1 VSGQALRRVLSLGAA
16 AGILATSGVAAAPG
30 WADAE
35 IPPAEGAAGGPVSSS
50 LTDAGLADAVQRDL
64 GLTPEQFAAA
74 GELGSRAA
82 AAAGQL
88 RTVPGYAG
96 TRMQDGRIVVSGTG
110 AELQDAVAA
119 LAAGIPGLILEAPAT
134 ASVPASAVAPAA
146 PSPVPP
152 SPVTPN
158 PGSELALSI
167 EQLFQAYV
175 AEVGLHGLQAVV
187 TSGGK
192 FVIRTGAVNA
202 LEAAP
207 DGPDAQPAVAGNS
220 GARAAGLNG
229 QVAGANFEGVGTG
242 KKSPAEFVA
251 RFANVELDDGT
262 PLAPEEDVR
271 GGAGYIADTGW
282 ICSTGFS
289 AFDPSG
295 LPAVLTAGH
304 CASDGAAETA
314 ELEFQFNRTG
324 PLGKFGF
331 SQFGGPG
338 NSPVLRPGSVDDPL
352 QPGDPG
358 NVGTDIAV
366 VESLRADL
374 DPLPAASTWGDVSQ
388 PEPDVKIIGTAEP
401 VAGMPVCRSGRTS
414 AWSCGTVDAVGIF
427 VVPGPGYAA
436 DPNDLRAFNGFLSYG
451 VQSSG
456 GDSGGPYLSGNY
468 AVGTHAAGDTP
479 DEQGNV
485 VENFAVGATLADSLA
500 VLPGYQLELFLNTP
514 AVSSPAPGA
523 TYEPGQAISGTVA
536 AAPATAVA
544 AGSNVRIT
552 IQGQD
557 AFDVPVNADGTWSF
571 PAPEGKDALRFTAE
585 TMNGFSASNAED
597 VEFAPAA
604 PAGPA
609 PTEPAPPAQP
619 APEEPPASPAPVPAD
634 VSPAGPAPSPA
645 DFPPSGQDAVVVPA
659 PAATPPGYARD
670 RGSGGLAYTGA
681 SALPAAGA
689 AAGAIAVGTL
699 LMALVRRRRQHTQ
712 D

>member
-1 VSGQALRRVLSLGAA
+1 
-16 AGILATSGVAAAPG
+16 
-30 WADAE
+30 
-35 IPPAEGAAGGPVSSS
+35 
-50 LTDAGLADAVQRDL
+50 
-64 GLTPEQFAAA
+64 
-74 GELGSRAA
+74 
-82 AAAGQL
+82 
-88 RTVPGYAG
+88 
-96 TRMQDGRIVVSGTG
+96 MVSGTG

-119 LAAGIPGLILEAPAT
+119 LAAGIPGLVVEAPAG
-134 ASVPASAVAPAA
+134 AVVPASPDPVAPD
-146 PSPVPP
+146 
-152 SPVTPN
+152 
-158 PGSELALSI
+158 PGAELALSTK
-167 EQLFQAYV
+167 QLFQAYV

-192 FVIRTGAVNA
+192 FVIRTGGVGA

-207 DGPDAQPAVAGNS
+207 ERAPHGADEQSAGNPGALAAGPDGQATD
-220 GARAAGLNG
+220 AADS
-229 QVAGANFEGVGTG
+229 VGVGTG
-242 KKSPAEFVA
+242 RKSPAEFVA

-262 PLAPEEDVR
+262 PLAPEEDLR
-271 GGAGYIADTGW
+271 GGVGYIADTGW

-289 AFDPSG
+289 AFGPSG

-338 NSPVLRPGSVDDPL
+338 NSPVLRPGSVNDPL

-388 PEPDVKIIGTAEP
+388 PEPEVKIIGTAEP

-414 AWSCGTVDAVGIF
+414 AWSCGRVDAVGIF

-500 VLPGYQLELFLNTP
+500 VLPGYQLELFLNRP

-523 TYEPGQAISGTVA
+523 TYEPGQAISGTVS

-544 AGSNVRIT
+544 EGSSVRIT
-552 IQGQD
+552 IPGQD

-585 TMNGFSASNAED
+585 TVNGFSASGAAD
-597 VEFAPAA
+597 FEFAPAV
-604 PAGPA
+604 PAGPD

-634 VSPAGPAPSPA
+634 PAPADLAPSPA
-645 DFPPSGQDAVVVPA
+645 SSKPPGQDAVVVPS
-659 PAATPPGYARD
+659 PAATPPAATPPADPPGGYAQDRD
-670 RGSGGLAYTGA
+670 SRGLAYTGA
-681 SALPAAGA
+681 GVLPAAGA

-699 LMALVRRRRQHTQ
+699 LTALVRRRRQNTPG
-712 D
+712 

>member
-1 VSGQALRRVLSLGAA
+1 MSVRRVFSLGAA
-16 AGILATSGVAAAPG
+16 VGVLASSAVVAQPG
-30 WADAE
+30 WAVVA
-35 IPPAEGAAGGPVSSS
+35 PGP
-50 LTDAGLADAVQRDL
+50 DAGAVLGSGSSFLSDAALADAVQRDL
-64 GLTPEQFAAA
+64 GLTREQFAAA
-74 GELGSRAA
+74 GELGIRAA

-88 RTVPGYAG
+88 RAVPGYAG
-96 TRMQDGRIVVSGTG
+96 TRLQDGQIVVSGTG
-110 AELQDAVAA
+110 AEFQDAVAA
-119 LAAGIPGLILEAPAT
+119 LGAGIPGLVTEAAPAG
-134 ASVPASAVAPAA
+134 AAMPAPPNPAVPNPAVPNPA
-146 PSPVPP
+146 V
-152 SPVTPN
+152 PN
-158 PGSELALSI
+158 PGSELALST
-167 EQLFQAYV
+167 EQLFHAYV
-175 AEVGLHGLQAVV
+175 AEVGLQGLQAVV

-192 FVIRTGAVNA
+192 FVIRTGGVNA
-202 LEAAP
+202 PEAAP
-207 DGPDAQPAVAGNS
+207 FDT
-220 GARAAGLNG
+220 GAPAAGSG
-229 QVAGANFEGVGTG
+229 SAEAGDAGR
-242 KKSPAEFVA
+242 KSPAEFVA

-262 PLAPEEDVR
+262 PLAPEADVL
-271 GGAGYIADTGW
+271 GGVGYIADTGW

-289 AFDPSG
+289 AFDPAG
-295 LPAVLTAGH
+295 LPAILTAGH

-324 PLGKFGF
+324 LLGKFGF

-352 QPGDPG
+352 RPDDPG

-374 DPLPAASTWGDVSQ
+374 DPLPAASTWGDASQ

-456 GDSGGPYLSGNY
+456 GDSGGPYVSGNY

-514 AVSSPAPGA
+514 SVSSPEPGT
-523 TYEPGQAISGTVA
+523 TYEPGQVISGSVP
-536 AAPATAVA
+536 AAPASAVA
-544 AGSNVRIT
+544 ADSKVRIT
-552 IQGQD
+552 IQEQD
-557 AFDVPVNADGTWSF
+557 TVEVPVNADGTWSF
-571 PAPEGKDALRFTAE
+571 PAPEGKGTLRFTAQ
-585 TMNGFSASNAED
+585 TVNGFSASGAAD
-597 VEFAPAA
+597 FEFAAAA
-604 PAGPA
+604 PEPA
-609 PTEPAPPAQP
+609 PEEPAPPVQP
-619 APEEPPASPAPVPAD
+619 EPEEPPASPLPAPAPVPAN
-634 VSPAGPAPSPA
+634 PAPAPA
-645 DFPPSGQDAVVVPA
+645 DSSAAGHDAVVVPS
-659 PAATPPGYARD
+659 PAAAPPADPSGYARHRD
-670 RGSGGLAYTGA
+670 GGGLAYTGA

-699 LMALVRRRRQHTQ
+699 LTALVRRRRQHTPE
-712 D
+712 

>member
-1 VSGQALRRVLSLGAA
+1 MSIRRVLSLGAA
-16 AGILATSGVAAAPG
+16 AGVLASSAVVAAPG
-30 WADAE
+30 WAVVPPGDGAE
-35 IPPAEGAAGGPVSSS
+35 AGAALRSGSPFLS
-50 LTDAGLADAVQRDL
+50 DAALADAVQRDL

-74 GELGSRAA
+74 GDLGARAA

-88 RTVPGYAG
+88 RDVPGYAG
-96 TRMQDGRIVVSGTG
+96 IRLQEGQIVVSGTG
-110 AELQDAVAA
+110 AELQDSVAA
-119 LAAGIPGLILEAPAT
+119 LGAGIPGLVMEAAPAG
-134 ASVPASAVAPAA
+134 AAMPAPPNPAVPYPAV
-146 PSPVPP
+146 
-152 SPVTPN
+152 PN
-158 PGSELALSI
+158 PGSELALST
-167 EQLFQAYV
+167 EQLFHAYV
-175 AEVGLHGLQAVV
+175 AEVGLQGLQAVV

-192 FVIRTGAVNA
+192 FVIRTGGVNA
-202 LEAAP
+202 PEAAP
-207 DGPDAQPAVAGNS
+207 DGT
-220 GARAAGLNG
+220 GAPAAGPG
-229 QVAGANFEGVGTG
+229 SSKAADAGR
-242 KKSPAEFVA
+242 KSPAEFVA

-262 PLAPEEDVR
+262 PLAPEAEVP
-271 GGAGYIADTGW
+271 GGLGYIADTGW

-289 AFDPSG
+289 AFDPAG

-324 PLGKFGF
+324 LLGKFGF

-352 QPGDPG
+352 QPDDPG

-374 DPLPAASTWGDVSQ
+374 DPLPAASTWGDASQ
-388 PEPDVKIIGTAEP
+388 PEPDVKIIGTADP

-456 GDSGGPYLSGNY
+456 GDSGGPYVSGNY

-514 AVSSPAPGA
+514 SVSSPAPGT
-523 TYEPGQAISGTVA
+523 TYEPGQVISGTVP
-536 AAPATAVA
+536 AAPASAVA
-544 AGSNVRIT
+544 AGSKVRIT
-552 IQGQD
+552 IQQQD
-557 AFDVPVNADGTWSF
+557 TVEVPVNADGTWSF
-571 PAPEGKDALRFTAE
+571 PAPEGKGTLRFTAQ
-585 TMNGFSASNAED
+585 TVNGFSASGAAD
-597 VEFAPAA
+597 FEFAAAA
-604 PAGPA
+604 P
-609 PTEPAPPAQP
+609 EP
-619 APEEPPASPAPVPAD
+619 APEEPAPPVQPEPEEPPGSPLPAPAPVPAD
-634 VSPAGPAPSPA
+634 PAPANPAPADPAPSPA
-645 DFPPSGQDAVVVPA
+645 DSSPAGQDAIVVPS
-659 PAATPPGYARD
+659 PAATPPAVASGYSRD
-670 RGSGGLAYTGA
+670 RDSGGLAYTGA
-681 SALPAAGA
+681 SAVPAAGA

-699 LMALVRRRRQHTQ
+699 LMALVRRRRQHTPE
-712 D
+712 

>member
-1 VSGQALRRVLSLGAA
+1 MSGQALRRVLSLGAA
-16 AGILATSGVAAAPG
+16 AGILATSAVAAAPG
-30 WADAE
+30 WAVV
-35 IPPAEGAAGGPVSSS
+35 PPAEEVVTGGGPGSSS
-50 LTDAGLADAVQRDL
+50 LSDAALADAVQRDL

-74 GELGSRAA
+74 GEIGSRAA

-96 TRMQDGRIVVSGTG
+96 TRLQDGRIVVSGAG
-110 AELQDAVAA
+110 PELQDAVAV
-119 LAAGIPGLILEAPAT
+119 LAAGIPGLVLEAPA
-134 ASVPASAVAPAA
+134 SAVVPAA
-146 PSPVPP
+146 PNPASPNRV
-152 SPVTPN
+152 SPN
-158 PGSELALSI
+158 LGSELALST

-175 AEVGLHGLQAVV
+175 AEVGLQGLQAVV

-192 FVIRTGAVNA
+192 FVIRTGAVSA
-202 LEAAP
+202 LESAP
-207 DGPDAQPAVAGNS
+207 DGADAKAAVAGNS
-220 GARAAGLNG
+220 GS
-229 QVAGANFEGVGTG
+229 VGTG
-242 KKSPAEFVA
+242 RKSAAEFVA

-271 GGAGYIADTGW
+271 GGVGYIADTGNIADPGW

-289 AFDPSG
+289 AFDPAG

-324 PLGKFGF
+324 PLGKFGY

-388 PEPDVKIIGTAEP
+388 PEPEVKIIGTAEP

-500 VLPGYQLELFLNTP
+500 VLPGYQLELFLNRP

-523 TYEPGQAISGTVA
+523 TYEPGQAISGTVP

-552 IQGQD
+552 MQGKEF
-557 AFDVPVNADGTWSF
+557 FDVPVNADGTWSF

-585 TMNGFSASNAED
+585 TVNGFSASGAAD
-597 VEFAPAA
+597 FEFAPAA
-604 PAGPA
+604 PARPA

-619 APEEPPASPAPVPAD
+619 APEEPPASPGPVPAD
-634 VSPAGPAPSPA
+634 PAPADPAPSPTESSPA
-645 DFPPSGQDAVVVPA
+645 DQDAVVVPA
-659 PAATPPGYARD
+659 PAATPPADPAGGYARD
-670 RGSGGLAYTGA
+670 RNSGGLAYAGA

-699 LMALVRRRRQHTQ
+699 LVALVRRRRQHTS